1 MRTFDHVGLATE
13 IPQPHERLVERTH
26 VWVTDPQAHPFRVE
40 WLRYLPE
47 SDVPDRLRQS
57 PHVAFRVDSIERES
71 AGLAV
76 LLPPFA
82 SVAGHRVGF
91 FETPDGAV
99 VELMEY

>member
-13 IPQPHERLVERTH
+13 IPQPDERLVERTH
-26 VWVTDPQAHPFRVE
+26 VWVTDPQQHPFRVE

-82 SVAGHRVGF
+82 SVAGHLVGF

-99 VELMEY
+99 VELMAY

>member
-1 MRTFDHVGLATE
+1 M
-13 IPQPHERLVERTH
+13 
-26 VWVTDPQAHPFRVE
+26 E

-47 SDVPDRLRQS
+47 SAVPDKLRQS

-71 AGLAV
+71 EGLAV

>member
-13 IPQPHERLVERTH
+13 IPQPDERLVERTH
-26 VWVTDPQAHPFRVE
+26 VWVTDPQQHPFRVE

-57 PHVAFRVDSIERES
+57 PHVAFRVDSIEWES

-82 SVAGHRVGF
+82 SVAGYRVGF

>member
-13 IPQPHERLVERTH
+13 IPQPDERLVERTH
-26 VWVTDPQAHPFRVE
+26 VWVTDPQQHPFRVE

-82 SVAGHRVGF
+82 SVA
-91 FETPDGAV
+91 
-99 VELMEY
+99 

>member
-13 IPQPHERLVERTH
+13 IPQPDERLVERTH
-26 VWVTDPQAHPFRVE
+26 VWVTDPQQHPFRVE

-47 SDVPDRLRQS
+47 SAVPDRLRQS

-71 AGLAV
+71 EGLAV